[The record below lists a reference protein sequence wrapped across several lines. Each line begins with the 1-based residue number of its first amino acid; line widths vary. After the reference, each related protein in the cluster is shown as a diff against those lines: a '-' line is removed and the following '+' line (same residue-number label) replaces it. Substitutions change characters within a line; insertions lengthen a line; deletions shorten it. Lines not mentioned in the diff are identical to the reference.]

1 MPPLSKYHTYF
12 HHHFIFISRV
22 AKMPKW
28 EDIRDDLFEA
38 IIQANPPISKEQQ
51 VEIVATMN
59 ARGHDMGWNAI
70 RYVPPFSTL
79 WLSAGPELEK
89 KAVLL
94 AAISASAELVG
105 RRRTLGSFSPI
116 LSLVFSALLP
126 TSRQLHSHSPA
137 KPLLKF

>member
-70 RYVPPFSTL
+70 RYVPPSSTI

-89 KAVLL
+89 DPFVLL
-94 AAISASAELVG
+94 AAQQVPG
-105 RRRTLGSFSPI
+105 W
-116 LSLVFSALLP
+116 
-126 TSRQLHSHSPA
+126 
-137 KPLLKF
+137 